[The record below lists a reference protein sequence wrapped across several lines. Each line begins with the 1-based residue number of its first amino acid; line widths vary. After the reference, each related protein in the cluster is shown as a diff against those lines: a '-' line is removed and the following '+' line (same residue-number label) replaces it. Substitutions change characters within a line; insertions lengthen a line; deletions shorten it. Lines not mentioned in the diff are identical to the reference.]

1 MEANFGLSYITKVF
15 YSVITVILL
24 IVIYTYINSLENKGC
39 QCALPPNINFIK
51 GFTIFAIIYLIFTG
65 LVSEKV
71 IYDNFG
77 VNILIINKFVDLIF
91 ALVFVYYLY
100 EVVIYT
106 RRLVNEKCKC
116 SEDIRREI
124 ISIGSIII
132 FMLLFFFVVLQIL
145 IAIIFGAI
153 NGAINSIS
161 KTERDSHNILRNPID
176 SLTKLP
182 SKLKEDLN
190 DITSS
195 IKNTSKKIKNTIN
208 SNKKR

>member
-1 MEANFGLSYITKVF
+1 MASISLGDISSILLRSISIILFITIYIYIVHLENIGCKCATNSDTTFIKNFSLFGSIYMLITIF
-15 YSVITVILL
+15 FPHSVIQSTGNSTVSFVLSLIDILFNL
-24 IVIYTYINSLENKGC
+24 VAIYFFYVTYR
-39 QCALPPNINFIK
+39 
-51 GFTIFAIIYLIFTG
+51 
-65 LVSEKV
+65 
-71 IYDNFG
+71 
-77 VNILIINKFVDLIF
+77 
-91 ALVFVYYLY
+91 
-100 EVVIYT
+100 YT
-106 RRLVNEKCKC
+106 RYLVNEKCKC

-153 NGAINSIS
+153 NGALNSIS
-161 KTERDSHNILRNPID
+161 KTEKDSHNVLRNPID

-182 SKLKEDLN
+182 SKLKQDFN